1 MEEIQKR
8 VLIASGIIGIGKK
21 SIPIKDLMNYINIT
35 THKLRKNNYIV
46 EKVNENDIFTFL
58 RMYLGFTKTVDGN
71 ILIEKEEYTF
81 KILNKHFLN
90 NLSEDLKKLLRI
102 EIKYNMPIIF
112 NNNIVVYSFFS
123 QERLKNI
130 LYYDELNN
138 AFLISFKDISYNEFL
153 DSIIENS
160 DKIKKITL
168 KIDEMLEFK
177 SKIDCLIDSKYS
189 NIEYAFKMDINKDKL
204 SKYSDYINIYHN
216 ISKENT
222 NYLEEN
228 NKIKQLLSTLK
239 RKI

>member
-112 NNNIVVYSFFS
+112 NNNIVESDCQSISTFLA
-123 QERLKNI
+123 LKGIFN
-130 LYYDELNN
+130 
-138 AFLISFKDISYNEFL
+138 
-153 DSIIENS
+153 
-160 DKIKKITL
+160 
-168 KIDEMLEFK
+168 
-177 SKIDCLIDSKYS
+177 
-189 NIEYAFKMDINKDKL
+189 
-204 SKYSDYINIYHN
+204 
-216 ISKENT
+216 
-222 NYLEEN
+222 
-228 NKIKQLLSTLK
+228 
-239 RKI
+239 